1 MYAGYVTYPLSNAG
15 TPLDLD
21 RFPVMPG
28 LEGTKHEVTG
38 WYQIHFPNMFFFLL
52 PHSLFMV
59 MLEPTSVGTSVE
71 HCRLL
76 VHKDGLEKMGD
87 KSTKAIEDMWY
98 FYYMVNTEDF
108 EVCEKTQIGIQA
120 DAFTGGRMVY
130 AYEESLNRYHKMI
143 ANCMTGVPFIIPKGD
158 SVPSYFDSIPVY
170 NYKQAESSSYQ
181 SEKVSNE

>member
-1 MYAGYVTYPLSNAG
+1 MYAGYVTYPLSDAG

-21 RFPVMPG
+21 RFPVMTG
-28 LEGTKHEVTG
+28 LKGTKHEVTG

-76 VHKDGLEKMGD
+76 VHKDGLGEMGG
-87 KSTKAIEDMWY
+87 TAEKAIQEMWD
-98 FYYMVNTEDF
+98 FYYQVNTEDF
-108 EVCEKTQIGIQA
+108 EVCEKTQAGIKA
-120 DAFTGGRMVY
+120 DLFTGGRMVY

-143 ANCMTGVPFIIPKGD
+143 ANCMTDLPFIIPEGD
-158 SVPSYFDSIPVY
+158 ATPSYFDRIPVDD
-170 NYKQAESSSYQ
+170 YKKDDKQG
-181 SEKVSNE
+181 

>member
-1 MYAGYVTYPLSNAG
+1 MTMCSLYSPCCIVQMYAGYVTYPLTNAN

-21 RFPVMPG
+21 RFPVMTG
-28 LEGTKHEVTG
+28 LEGTKHAKTG

-76 VHKDGLEKMGD
+76 VHKDGLEEMGD
-87 KSTKAIEDMWY
+87 KAQKAIEDMWQ
-98 FYYMVNTEDF
+98 YYYEVNTEDF
-108 EVCEKTQIGIQA
+108 EVCEKTQVGIQA
-120 DAFTGGRMVY
+120 ELFKGGRMEF

-143 ANCMTGVPFIIPKGD
+143 ANCMTDDHDKIPKGD
-158 SVPSYFDSIPVY
+158 EEPSLYDRIPLRP
-170 NYKQAESSSYQ
+170 E
-181 SEKVSNE
+181 E